1 MKKRL
6 LSKVSEETLAVDT
19 LGLQQLTN
27 AGRQTATKIGVAAGA
42 KIYVG
47 RRVLWNVTKVR
58 KYLDEISE

>member
-6 LSKVSEETLAVDT
+6 LSEVSEETLAVDT

-27 AGRQTATKIGVAAGA
+27 AGRQTATEIGVAAGA

-47 RRVLWNVTKVR
+47 RRVLWNVAKVR